1 MYEYRCDITRVV
13 DGDTVDAIID
23 LGFDI
28 SYTSRVRLYGIDT
41 PESRTRDLD
50 EKARGKLAGKFL
62 SDAILHADDLK
73 IQTKLDKKGKFG
85 RVLGVI
91 IADGVDLNQALI
103 DNYLAVA
110 YTGQSKDDIEAQHLV
125 NKEELLKLGKYE
137 EVVLAAE
144 NIVVIDHHV
153 DPSFGDVQ
161 IIDPEAAST
170 TQVLFRQFKDENIEI
185 NEEMSNCLLTGL
197 ITDTGRFQYSNTTSE
212 VFSIAAE
219 LLSKGAN
226 LSQISENIYG
236 SIEFNALTL
245 QSKIIERIVLNEDLQ
260 FAHSIVFQNDYK
272 DYQVEPEE
280 TDFLIDVVRLVKES
294 TVALLLKEQNDGS
307 FKGSLRSRGDID
319 VQKIASI
326 FGGGGHVAASGFSSS
341 QSPEFIL
348 EKIEH
353 EIRKSI

>member
-1 MYEYRCDITRVV
+1 M
-13 DGDTVDAIID
+13 
-23 LGFDI
+23 
-28 SYTSRVRLYGIDT
+28 
-41 PESRTRDLD
+41 
-50 EKARGKLAGKFL
+50 
-62 SDAILHADDLK
+62 
-73 IQTKLDKKGKFG
+73 
-85 RVLGVI
+85 
-91 IADGVDLNQALI
+91 
-103 DNYLAVA
+103 
-110 YTGQSKDDIEAQHLV
+110 
-125 NKEELLKLGKYE
+125 
-137 EVVLAAE
+137 
-144 NIVVIDHHV
+144 

-161 IIDPEAAST
+161 IIDPYAAST

-185 NEEMSNCLLTGL
+185 NEEMANCLLTGL

-219 LLSKGAN
+219 LLGNGAN
-226 LSQISENIYG
+226 LSKISENIYG

-272 DYQVEPEE
+272 DFQVEPEE

-294 TVALLLKEQNDGS
+294 TVALLLKEQEDGS

-326 FGGGGHVAASGFSSS
+326 FGGGGHVAASGFSSN